1 MVVTVAAA
9 VAFAA
14 DAAGS
19 VDYVVAASVDDFLV
33 VVGAAATVDNAVTVD
48 DVG

>member
-1 MVVTVAAA
+1 MVLTVAAA

-14 DAAGS
+14 AAAGS
-19 VDYVVAASVDDFLV
+19 VDYVAAVSVDDFIS

-48 DVG
+48 QVG